1 MEIVRHAKAGIKSIT
16 GFVYKTFYPTDIATL
31 HKNVLLSEDFD
42 ELSEEFEINNHPI
55 AVFGYH

>member
-1 MEIVRHAKAGIKSIT
+1 MEIVRHAKAGIKSIK
-16 GFVYKTFYPTDIATL
+16 GFLFTSIYPTDMASMDR
-31 HKNVLLSEDFD
+31 KVCFGEDFE